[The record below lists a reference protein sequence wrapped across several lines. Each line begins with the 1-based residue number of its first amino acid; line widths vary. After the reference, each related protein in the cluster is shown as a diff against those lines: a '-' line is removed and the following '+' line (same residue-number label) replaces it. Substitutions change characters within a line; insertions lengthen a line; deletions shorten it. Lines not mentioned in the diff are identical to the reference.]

1 MSKPIAVI
9 TGDVHFTPAT
19 LELASVALRHAR
31 DKAFDLEVPL
41 VLNGDTLDTKCVIRG
56 EVANRLIDI
65 FTEGPYPVT
74 FINTGN
80 HDLFNEKGKESSLK
94 FLKPYAGVIE
104 EPRFIHQ
111 VKAWVLPYFGNI
123 DELKATL
130 SDIPKGCTI
139 IMHQGVT
146 SAAPGH
152 YSHDKTAAPA
162 EWFADYR
169 VVSGHYHARQDVK
182 CGPIRKGNVGLFSYV
197 GNPYSM
203 SFGEANDPEKGY
215 QILMDDGSL
224 EFVPLGLRK
233 HVVINVS
240 WNLATKSWTDYS
252 GPLRNEADIL
262 WVKVEGPRSELSGIS
277 REFIAERL
285 DFKNFK
291 LDLIPTDTPEG
302 PSRVEGLTDEQ
313 VLDAAI
319 DATNGSDEHKAT
331 LKSLWRQMV

>member
-1 MSKPIAVI
+1 MSKPAAVLI
-9 TGDVHFTPAT
+9 SDIHFTPAT
-19 LELASVALRHAR
+19 LELASWALTAAQR
-31 DKAFDLEVPL
+31 KAKNLNVPL
-41 VLNGDTLDTKCVIRG
+41 VICGDTLDTKAVVRAECSN
-56 EVANRLIDI
+56 ALIKILNCDAAPKTYI
-65 FTEGPYPVT
+65 LV
-74 FINTGN
+74 GN
-80 HDLFNEKGKESSLK
+80 HDRLNEKGKEHALN
-94 FLKPYAGVIE
+94 FLKPYCTVVENHLAALTGIDL
-104 EPRFIHQ
+104 FS
-111 VKAWVLPYFGNI
+111 YFANL
-123 DELKATL
+123 DELKDAL
-130 SDIPKGCTI
+130 SYVPKDYTI

-169 VVSGHYHARQDVK
+169 VVSGHYHARQDIP

-197 GNPYSM
+197 GNPYST

-233 HVVINVS
+233 HVVANFS
-240 WNLATKSWTDYS
+240 WNSITNRFSAHDGNIAK
-252 GPLRNEADIL
+252 GDIV
-262 WVKVEGPRSELSGIS
+262 WVKVEGPRSELIKVK
-277 REFIAERL
+277 RESFVGPINNT
-285 DFKNFK
+285 NFK

-302 PSRVEGLTDEQ
+302 PSKVEGFTDEQ

-319 DATNGSDEHKAT
+319 DATDGSDEHKAT